1 MGAGEYLDVIKNRT
15 SRIDALWAR
24 VNPRTN
30 GGLDLLRSPNPPVAR
45 STPTCSR
52 LLHVSPHVDRPK
64 WVSLAGNVDVDVAGG
79 TGTSHAGGAGISFGN
94 DVPNTSDALADD
106 ILERARG
113 ERAAIVVQSHTP
125 QRGRSSSRRLSGL
138 EPLKPIEMARIPEP
152 PVFVEKKLDVPA
164 AIAPKATVVVPTAK
178 QPVVPTAKAATSMPP
193 VPSFDMLNKSK
204 VMMAAVTG
212 PKPVPPAVAP
222 PKAPAASGPPIPS
235 LDMLK
240 KSQNLMAAT
249 VPEAKPKVFG
259 GEQSADPVLRHAQE
273 VPEPHG
279 RRGTGGTQA
288 AGTGTDRS
296 RSAFALAL
304 ALALALAP
312 AFKDRGV
319 FFRR

>member
-1 MGAGEYLDVIKNRT
+1 MGAGEYLDVIKNQT

-30 GGLDLLRSPNPPVAR
+30 GGLDLLRPPNPPAAR
-45 STPTCSR
+45 STPTRSR
-52 LLHVSPHVDRPK
+52 LLHASPHVDRPK
-64 WVSLAGNVDVDVAGG
+64 WVSLAGNVHVAGG
-79 TGTSHAGGAGISFGN
+79 TATSHAGGAGISFGN

-164 AIAPKATVVVPTAK
+164 AIAPKAAVVVPTAK
-178 QPVVPTAKAATSMPP
+178 QPVVAAPKAATSMPP

-240 KSQNLMAAT
+240 KSQNLMVAA

-273 VPEPHG
+273 VAEPHG

-296 RSAFALAL
+296 RSALAFALS
-304 ALALALAP
+304 LAP

>member
-1 MGAGEYLDVIKNRT
+1 
-15 SRIDALWAR
+15 
-24 VNPRTN
+24 
-30 GGLDLLRSPNPPVAR
+30 
-45 STPTCSR
+45 
-52 LLHVSPHVDRPK
+52 
-64 WVSLAGNVDVDVAGG
+64 
-79 TGTSHAGGAGISFGN
+79 
-94 DVPNTSDALADD
+94 
-106 ILERARG
+106 
-113 ERAAIVVQSHTP
+113 
-125 QRGRSSSRRLSGL
+125 
-138 EPLKPIEMARIPEP
+138 MARIPEP

-212 PKPVPPAVAP
+212 PKPAP
-222 PKAPAASGPPIPS
+222 PAASGPPIPS

-273 VPEPHG
+273 VAEPHG